1 MTIKLSKK
9 CKEAMQL
16 SKPISYTQ
24 YDRDT
29 FTQSWYDTG
38 RQIQKAI
45 DTYAK
50 ETKESK
56 QQFFK

>member
-56 QQFFK
+56 Q